1 MNMQR
6 NCWASIPAFTNP
18 TLCVNTGFLFKVGY
32 LRVIRPVLK
41 AKSPLGDEV
50 IVVLTEGH
58 EGVTFRDLWSFICP
72 WGEPHLSVNH
82 AHAWLACEWFP
93 LLFYLYRSMLRT
105 KPNNFP
111 PDPCSLFWFWRW
123 PVIVLIYLLRK
134 SHPST
139 FGSTYFL
146 FGLLLHCF
154 CFLTVKP
161 IECFVSRRNDGS
173 SRNNN
178 S

>member
-1 MNMQR
+1 MQR
-6 NCWASIPAFTNP
+6 DYWASIPAFTNP
-18 TLCVNTGFLFKVGY
+18 TLCVNGGFIFKVGY
-32 LRVIRPVLK
+32 LWVIGPVLK

-50 IVVLTEGH
+50 IVVLTERH
-58 EGVTFRDLWSFICP
+58 EGVTFRDLWSSIRP
-72 WGEPHLSVNH
+72 RGEPHLSVNH

-93 LLFYLYRSMLRT
+93 LLFYWYRSMLRT

-111 PDPCSLFWFWRW
+111 PDPCSLFWCR
-123 PVIVLIYLLRK
+123 PVIALIYLLRK

-139 FGSTYFL
+139 FSSTYFL
-146 FGLLLHCF
+146 FGLLLHCI
-154 CFLTVKP
+154 CFLTVKL
-161 IECFVSRRNDGS
+161 IECFVSRWNDGS